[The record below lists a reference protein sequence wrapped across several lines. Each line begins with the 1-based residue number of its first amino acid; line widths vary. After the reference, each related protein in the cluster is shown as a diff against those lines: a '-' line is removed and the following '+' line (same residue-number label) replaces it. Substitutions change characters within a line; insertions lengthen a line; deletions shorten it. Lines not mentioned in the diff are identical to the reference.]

1 MSFTPFVDRGESV
14 RIDGLTVE
22 NGGERVALY
31 GRLSIGKDQA
41 GLKDAQAL
49 KTIID
54 ALVVRLEGEASLPD
68 QLPSGA
74 KSHPVADPFA

>member
-14 RIDGLTVE
+14 TIDGLTVE
-22 NGGERVALY
+22 NGEERVAFY

-41 GLKDAQAL
+41 GLKDAQEM

-68 QLPSGA
+68 RLPLGE